1 MIIGNNSVHF
11 PGGKHL
17 IIDLWGCPANT
28 LNNSNEIENVLRAAC
43 EDAGATILFS
53 NMHHFGGE
61 YGVTGVIALSES
73 HCSIHTWPE
82 DGYASIDIYMCGD
95 CDPTNSLQRI
105 KYYFNPNE
113 IYSKLIIRG
122 SKKLIESTKI
132 AA

>member
-28 LNNSNEIENVLRAAC
+28 LSNPTEIENVLRLAC
-43 EDAGATILFS
+43 EDAGATVLFS

-61 YGVTGVIALSES
+61 YGVTGVVALSES

-82 DGYASIDIYMCGD
+82 DGYASIDVYMCGN
-95 CDPTNSLQRI
+95 CDPRNSLDRI
-105 KYYFNPNE
+105 KTFFTPHEVYL
-113 IYSKLIIRG
+113 KLIIRG
-122 SKKLIESTKI
+122 SKKLESKRV

>member
-28 LNNSNEIENVLRAAC
+28 LNNPTEIEKVLRSAC
-43 EDAGATILFS
+43 EDAGATVLFS

-61 YGVTGVIALSES
+61 YGVTGVVALSES

-82 DGYASIDIYMCGD
+82 DGYASIDVYMCGN
-95 CDPTNSLQRI
+95 CDPRNSLARI
-105 KYYFNPNE
+105 KTFFTPSEVYL
-113 IYSKLIIRG
+113 KLIIRG
-122 SKKLIESTKI
+122 SKKLESKRV

>member
-1 MIIGNNSVHF
+1 MTIGNNSVHF

-17 IIDLWGCPANT
+17 IIDLWGCPVNT
-28 LNNSNEIENVLRAAC
+28 LNNPTEIEKVLRSAC
-43 EDAGATILFS
+43 EDAGATVLFS

-82 DGYASIDIYMCGD
+82 DGYASIDVYMCGD
-95 CDPTNSLQRI
+95 CDPRNSLQKI

-113 IYSKLIIRG
+113 IYLKLITRG
-122 SKKLIESTKI
+122 SKKLESKRV